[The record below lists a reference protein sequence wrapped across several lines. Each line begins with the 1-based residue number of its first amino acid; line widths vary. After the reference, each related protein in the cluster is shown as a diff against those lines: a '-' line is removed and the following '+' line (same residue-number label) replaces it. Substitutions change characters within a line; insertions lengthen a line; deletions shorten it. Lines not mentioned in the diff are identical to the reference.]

1 MSHDPAL
8 LYIRE
13 LPGGGYVTIEGQPAT
28 EGAPYHAVLA
38 VERRSDPD
46 RRAGHEPPVV
56 VETEAATQDE
66 VLDRLVAIANS
77 NVNVAAAL
85 LRWTAA
91 RLSAGAAEATAG
103 PAVTTP
109 TDATTATDGGAE
121 GTVRRPLPPP
131 GGDAA

>member
-1 MSHDPAL
+1 MPHDPAL

-91 RLSAGAAEATAG
+91 RLSAGAAESADAPGSSGTADTNDS
-103 PAVTTP
+103 AV
-109 TDATTATDGGAE
+109 GGEA
-121 GTVRRPLPPP
+121 GRRPPPPP
-131 GGDAA
+131 GGDAV

>member
-28 EGAPYHAVLA
+28 EGAPAPYHGVLA

-56 VETEAATQDE
+56 VEAEAATQDE
-66 VLDRLVAIANS
+66 VLDRLVSIANS

-91 RLSAGAAEATAG
+91 RLSAGAAESTDASAPTG
-103 PAVTTP
+103 PADTTGSAD
-109 TDATTATDGGAE
+109 DADGRAL
-121 GTVRRPLPPP
+121 RRPD
-131 GGDAA
+131 GEAA